1 MSDEQFGVFMRLALF
16 ITAIATV
23 IFLFSRIRANA
34 VETTYTLNP
43 LCGFS
48 NTQNETSVAVNPAV
62 GVVLGNPAAPAVG
75 VTTSTKTQ
83 TVDRYYIVCKDESK
97 YFLVTLKDYSSWL
110 LICNSES
117 FDITDKCFLFG
128 SLHTTKYKDK
138 LADIE
143 AITKEEADAYVL
155 ACTREE
161 SK

>member
-1 MSDEQFGVFMRLALF
+1 MRDEQFRIF
-16 ITAIATV
+16 IIWIATIATA
-23 IFLFSRIRANA
+23 IFLFSQIRANA

-48 NTQNETSVAVNPAV
+48 NTQNETSIAVNPAV
-62 GVVLGNPAAPAVG
+62 GVVLGNPAGPAVG

-83 TVDRYYIVCKDESK
+83 TVDRYYIVCKDESEF
-97 YFLVTLKDYSSWL
+97 YLVTLKDYSSWL

-117 FDITDKCFLFG
+117 FDITDKSFLFG
-128 SLHTTKYKDK
+128 SLHTTKFKDK

-155 ACTREE
+155 ACTREGV